1 MNYTVRRAT
10 AADVDAIFSLTSS
23 MAESELMLSR
33 SKYKIATM
41 LPTFAVA
48 EEESGAIIG
57 CGSCSILWTDLA
69 EICAL
74 AVRRD
79 RQGQGVGAAVVA
91 ALVEESRRLRI
102 PKIITLTYQVKF
114 FEKMGFAVVDKDA
127 FPRKVWRE
135 CLECPK
141 LEACDETAMFRDI

>member
-1 MNYTVRRAT
+1 MSYTVRRAT
-10 AADVDAIFSLTSS
+10 AADVDAVFTLTSS

-41 LPTFAVA
+41 LPSFYVA
-48 EEESGAIIG
+48 EEKGEVIG

-79 RQGQGVGAAVVA
+79 KHGQGVGAAVVS
-91 ALVEESRRLRI
+91 ALVEEAQRLKI

-114 FEKMGFAVVDKDA
+114 FEKLGFAVVDKDA

-141 LEACDETAMFRDI
+141 LEACDETAMYRDI